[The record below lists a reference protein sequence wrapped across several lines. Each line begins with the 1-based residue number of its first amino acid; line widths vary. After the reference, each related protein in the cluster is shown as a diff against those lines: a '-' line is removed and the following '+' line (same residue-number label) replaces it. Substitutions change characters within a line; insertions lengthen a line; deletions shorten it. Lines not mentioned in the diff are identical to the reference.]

1 MKGEPGRP
9 AGLSP
14 AGQRLPAMLPAV
26 PTTTFD
32 HPPTAGADRSEAWME
47 GQTYAQFLATAREY
61 PELWRGNYERAVVS
75 DDVRARVTAL
85 PGRWHLLVLSADWCI
100 DATSP
105 IPVLARLADGAAN
118 LDLRLLDRDAHL
130 ALMDEHLTG
139 GTARSIP
146 VVILLDDELE
156 ERAWWG
162 PRPAVLQAWFKGE
175 GQLLPSAERYR
186 QSRQWFA
193 RDRGRSTLDE
203 VLRIMERAAGVAPP
217 DGLIDD
223 EPAADAA

>member
-1 MKGEPGRP
+1 
-9 AGLSP
+9 
-14 AGQRLPAMLPAV
+14 MLPTV
-26 PTTTFD
+26 PATTFD

-47 GQTYAQFLATAREY
+47 GQTFAQFLATAKEY
-61 PELWRGNYERAVVS
+61 LELWRGTYERAVVP
-75 DDVRARVTAL
+75 DEIRARVTAL

-105 IPVLARLADGAAN
+105 IPVLARLADGAPD
-118 LDLRLLDRDAHL
+118 LDLRVLDRDQHL
-130 ALMDEHLTG
+130 DLMDEHLTG

-162 PRPAVLQAWFKGE
+162 PRPAVLQAWFRGE
-175 GQLLPSAERYR
+175 GQLLDKDERYR
-186 QSRQWFA
+186 RSRQWFA

-203 VLRIMERAAGVAPP
+203 VVGMIERAAARSA
-217 DGLIDD
+217 DR
-223 EPAADAA
+223 AA